1 MLKSLFFY
9 SITLFSFLFCISL
22 PLCIH
27 LICWTHIHIFQC
39 SISVW
44 NGKKDCENAMW
55 RITFTEYENNR
66 TKKINFLSKK
76 ENGNIE
82 KRINRVVGLKYAY
95 IYYSC
100 CYHCDTGLWAKWK
113 KIAELKWKKCWKKM
127 QWKQHNIKKE
137 NEILYE
143 ILLAKWKMNIET
155 RDIPNVMLDDAHL
168 NCASIPFRVMK
179 SFGKTMFA

>member
-1 MLKSLFFY
+1 MTWNGSSLYFFSLRLAFFRYILSIMYSLSFSPAPRQKSIFLLNVKISFFY

-95 IYYSC
+95 MYYIAVAIIATPA
-100 CYHCDTGLWAKWK
+100 YERNGK
-113 KIAELKWKKCWKKM
+113 KL
-127 QWKQHNIKKE
+127 
-137 NEILYE
+137 
-143 ILLAKWKMNIET
+143 
-155 RDIPNVMLDDAHL
+155 P
-168 NCASIPFRVMK
+168 S
-179 SFGKTMFA
+179 